1 MAVDLG
7 YDVVTQYP
15 TVQFIGGTQTQ
26 DVVAVGIVTRGH
38 QVYVEFNI
46 PRNIYSAQEV
56 KNYATGYTGSVEQFF
71 EVPGVT
77 GVAWSQAPNSS
88 GNLIPTLTFTVEST
102 SGLSAAT
109 FAVPLASATDT
120 LVKTRAAALR
130 KELNDSEAS
139 GG

>member
-15 TVQFIGGTQTQ
+15 TVQFLGGTQTQ
-26 DVVAVGIVTRGH
+26 DVVAVGITTRGH
-38 QVYVEFNI
+38 NVYVEFNI

-77 GVAWSQAPNSS
+77 GVSWSQQPNAS
-88 GNLIPTLTFTVEST
+88 GNLVPTLTFTVEST

-109 FAVPLASATDT
+109 FSVPLASATDT

-130 KELNDSEAS
+130 KELNDAES
-139 GG
+139 GGG

>member
-7 YDVVTQYP
+7 FDVVTQYP
-15 TVQFIGGTQTQ
+15 TVEFLGGTQTR

-46 PRNIYSAQEV
+46 PRNIYNAQAV

-71 EVPGVT
+71 EVPHIT
-77 GVAWSQAPNSS
+77 GVVWSQEPNAS
-88 GNLIPTLTFTVEST
+88 GNLIPTLTFTVSST

-109 FAVPLASATDT
+109 FSVPLASATDT
-120 LVKTRAAALR
+120 LVKARAAALH
-130 KELNDSEAS
+130 KELDSSEAS
-139 GG
+139 GS